1 MTTQLSGSVKMA
13 GDNGVGVE
21 VQIHLEEE
29 TLALISLNGSEIGTW
44 PLDQVGISSRP
55 DGFHLR
61 LEGEEVVLR
70 TEDDARFALA
80 LGVTTPTNRLARQM
94 ARLRDEASAQ
104 QITVDLTDGYIPP
117 PIPPE
122 QITSRRSSRLAEG
135 LPSLGPLVVV
145 AATVAVVASIVAIA
159 SGSTISFPGNIPAWP
174 AMTAASLIMAAGGFA
189 AFQNP
194 TNGRAVIAIGIGIG
208 LVTILFSAGRL
219 SSEGLASEALLAF
232 TLATV
237 VSGVL
242 LAVDTAGRSYHD

>member
-1 MTTQLSGSVKMA
+1 MTTQLNGSVKMA

-29 TLALISLNGSEIGTW
+29 TLALVSFNGSEIGRW
-44 PLDQVGISSRP
+44 SLDQVGISSRP

-61 LEGEEVVLR
+61 LEGEEIVLR

-117 PIPPE
+117 PIPQE
-122 QITSRRSSRLAEG
+122 QVTSRRSSRLAEG

-145 AATVAVVASIVAIA
+145 AATVAVIASIVAIA
-159 SGSTISFPGNIPAWP
+159 SGSAISFTGNIPAWP
-174 AMTAASLIMAAGGFA
+174 AMTAASLVMAAGGFA